1 MGDDLNPRT
10 IEQAES
16 ARRSFLKWLLGA
28 IVFINGLV
36 VGVPYLRVI
45 FSRVK
50 IKKSEW
56 TEVAALSSLP
66 VGRPKDLKFM
76 VPTED
81 AYLRGTALRSV
92 WAIRHSQ
99 QDVTIFS
106 PICPHLG
113 CYYKWD
119 EQTASFECPCHAS
132 VYDINGKVLGGPA
145 PRPLDTL
152 PYKIEKGMVYVQW
165 EQFKVGTPEKI
176 PI

>member
-1 MGDDLNPRT
+1 MGDDLNPQT

-36 VGVPYLRVI
+36 VGAPYLRVI
-45 FSRVK
+45 FSRAK

-66 VGRPKDLKFM
+66 IGRPKDLKFM

-99 QDVTIFS
+99 QDITIFS

-132 VYDINGKVLGGPA
+132 VYDINGRVLGGPA

-152 PYKIEKGMVYVQW
+152 PYKIENGMVYVQW

-176 PI
+176 RI